1 MKFNDVVNEIDLL
14 DLDKE
19 IRGSSMITSIK
30 TARNTSLTYGIPIV
44 STRKSAIA
52 WIIRVVKS
60 SALSVDDIL
69 LDDVSRSNDDGN
81 SSITIDRSI
90 SEKELLEK
98 CDSSETDI
106 ISVNATFKDCPIVV
120 GVDLNNFKPF
130 VTLRNNKIPS
140 LDELEKLLELPRKYK
155 EI

>member
-69 LDDVSRSNDDGN
+69 LDDVSRSNDEG
-81 SSITIDRSI
+81 
-90 SEKELLEK
+90 E
-98 CDSSETDI
+98 
-106 ISVNATFKDCPIVV
+106 
-120 GVDLNNFKPF
+120 
-130 VTLRNNKIPS
+130 
-140 LDELEKLLELPRKYK
+140 
-155 EI
+155 

>member
-69 LDDVSRSNDDGN
+69 SDDVSRSND
-81 SSITIDRSI
+81 
-90 SEKELLEK
+90 
-98 CDSSETDI
+98 
-106 ISVNATFKDCPIVV
+106 
-120 GVDLNNFKPF
+120 
-130 VTLRNNKIPS
+130 
-140 LDELEKLLELPRKYK
+140 
-155 EI
+155 

>member
-69 LDDVSRSNDDGN
+69 SDDVSRSNDEGN

-120 GVDLNNFKPF
+120 WVDLNNFKPF